1 MSTSLLSRSVDA
13 DIGVGPEGLPDGTL
27 LYSTTVQLD
36 TLRLLHLLTAL
47 EGEFGCQIDDEA
59 VMSAE
64 LTDVG
69 SVVSLVSAQL
79 DPVRHGDSRADSR
92 EDIREDI
99 REDMVAEDA

>member
-1 MSTSLLSRSVDA
+1 MTEPTVSERVKRVMTTVL

-36 TLRLLHLLTAL
+36 SLRLLHLLTAL
-47 EGEFGCQIDDEA
+47 EAEFGCQIDDEA

-79 DPVRHGDSRADSR
+79 DLVRRD
-92 EDIREDI
+92 DILDD
-99 REDMVAEDA
+99 DMVVEDA